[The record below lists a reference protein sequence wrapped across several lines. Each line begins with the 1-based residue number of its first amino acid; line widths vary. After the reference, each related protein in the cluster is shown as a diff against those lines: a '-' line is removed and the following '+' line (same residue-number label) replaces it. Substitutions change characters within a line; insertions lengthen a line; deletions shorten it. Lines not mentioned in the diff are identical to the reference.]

1 MQVGLTINNFK
12 GDSAKSEG
20 RVAENFN
27 TPRQIF
33 GGYNRRFLIFKQN
46 SKNEVSK
53 QPFSLV
59 KNDSKLVS
67 FQ

>member
-27 TPRQIF
+27 APPQYF
-33 GGYNRRFLIFKQN
+33 GGYNRRFLLFTQN

-59 KNDSKLVS
+59 KNDSKQVS
-67 FQ
+67 F